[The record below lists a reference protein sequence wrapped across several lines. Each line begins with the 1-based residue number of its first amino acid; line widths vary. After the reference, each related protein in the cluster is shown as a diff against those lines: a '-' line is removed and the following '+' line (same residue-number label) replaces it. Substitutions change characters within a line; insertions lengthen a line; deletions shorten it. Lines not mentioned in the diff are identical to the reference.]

1 MTIKEQIE
9 KELLQARINDF
20 TDAKNTLQLVKAAIQ
35 NKEIEKHGEVTDEDV
50 IALLQK
56 EIKQTNEAKEY
67 AIKMNRDDL
76 ANEATRKIGI
86 LRQWV
91 PTQLTESQIL
101 DLLIDKGAKKGDSIG
116 KLMGLVMSTHKSVV
130 DGNIVRKVI
139 QANF

>member
-50 IALLQK
+50 ISLLQK

-91 PTQLTESQIL
+91 PTQLTEAQIL
-101 DLLIDKGAKKGDSIG
+101 ELLIDKGAKKGDPIG
-116 KLMGLVMSTHKSVV
+116 KLMGLVMATHKSVV
-130 DGNIVRKVI
+130 DGNTVRKVI